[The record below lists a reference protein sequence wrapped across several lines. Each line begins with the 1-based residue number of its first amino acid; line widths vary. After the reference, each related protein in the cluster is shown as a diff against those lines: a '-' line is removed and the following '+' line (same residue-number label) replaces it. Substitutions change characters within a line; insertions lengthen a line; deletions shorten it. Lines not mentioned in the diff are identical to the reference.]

1 VTPVAV
7 TPVRLVIFD
16 CDGVLVD
23 SEPLAMRVLLDA
35 IARAGVSIPPEEAF
49 RHFLGRSF
57 ASVVDML
64 RDQHRVS
71 LDAASLDAMRHA
83 LYETYR
89 RELKPMAGLIDV
101 LETLDI
107 PVCVASSSQ
116 MERIAVSLEV
126 AGLMERLHPAIYSAS
141 MVENGKPAPDL
152 FLHAAREMGVDPAKC
167 LVIEDSPA
175 GIIAAKKAGM
185 RVFAFTGGGHIAPS
199 GLADLIA
206 DLKPDASFADMRELP
221 GLIAALEQRP
231 AAPEALLVAVDV
243 GTGSA
248 RAGIVTATGTLLA
261 RAEEPILLR
270 RSGALIG
277 EHNSE
282 QIWQA
287 VGIAV
292 RRALAASGKPA
303 DLVVGLSFDATCSLV
318 VRSADGA
325 SLAVG
330 DAGAEWDTI
339 AWFDHRAL
347 DEADALTATR
357 DPAVLAVGGVMSP
370 EMELPKLLWL
380 KRHKPETWAAAGLV
394 FDLADFLA
402 WRATG
407 TKQRSACTLACKWN
421 WLPEQGGWPEA
432 LLARVGLADF
442 HARTGITATPVP
454 VGHDL
459 GSLSPEAAAALGL
472 PETCRVVSGL
482 VDAHAGTLGALGAE
496 AANTS
501 SISNHLVLVGG
512 TSSCVMALSPNA
524 RHVSGTWGPYRD
536 AVLPGTWLVEG
547 GQSASGALLDHLIHG
562 HPAGGAPTS
571 TFHRLILERIAD
583 LRAVEG
589 WELGAGLHVLPDFH
603 GNRSPEGEPR
613 ARGSIVGLDLACD
626 FDALCRLY
634 WRTSIGLAL
643 GLRRIVDHLRAHG
656 YGTATLR
663 VAGGHV
669 HNPLLMELYAEA
681 TDCRLLE
688 PTTDVTLLGSA
699 MVAAAGAGLYGSLT
713 AAALAMQQPVRTREP
728 NGSGAD
734 RLTRD
739 YQVFEAMLRHR
750 QEIEA
755 IERG

>member
-7 TPVRLVIFD
+7 PPVRLVIFD

-35 IARAGVSIPPEEAF
+35 VARAGVRIPPDEAF

-57 ASVVDML
+57 ASVVDTL

-101 LETLDI
+101 LETLAI

-141 MVENGKPAPDL
+141 MVANGKPAPDL
-152 FLHAAREMGVDPAKC
+152 FLHAAREMGVDPAHC

-206 DLKPDASFADMRELP
+206 DLRPDASFSDMRELP
-221 GLIAALEQRP
+221 GLITALETRP
-231 AAPEALLVAVDV
+231 DAAPPLLVAVDV

-270 RSGALIG
+270 RSGALVG

-287 VGIAV
+287 VTVAV

-303 DLVVGLSFDATCSLV
+303 GTVVGLSFDATCSLV

-325 SLAVG
+325 PLPVG

-347 DEADALTATR
+347 DEAEALTATS
-357 DPAVLAVGGVMSP
+357 DPAILAVGGVMSP

-380 KRHKPETWAAAGLV
+380 KRHKPESWAAAGLI

-407 TKQRSACTLACKWN
+407 ANQRSACTLTCKWN
-421 WLPEQGGWPEA
+421 WLPDRGGWPEA
-432 LLARVGLADF
+432 LLARVGLQDF
-442 HARTGITATPVP
+442 HQRTGIAAEPLA
-454 VGHDL
+454 VGQPI
-459 GSLSPEAAAALGL
+459 GPLSPAAAAELGL
-472 PETCRVVSGL
+472 GPGVMVAVGF
-482 VDAHAGTLGALGAE
+482 VDAHAGALGALGPE

-512 TSSCVMALSPNA
+512 TSSCVMALSPTA

-562 HPAGGAPTS
+562 HPAGGVPTAE
-571 TFHRLILERIAD
+571 FHRRILDRIAE
-583 LRAVEG
+583 LRASEG

-603 GNRSPEGEPR
+603 GNRSPEAEPR
-613 ARGSIVGLDLACD
+613 ARGSIVGLDLGCD
-626 FDALCRLY
+626 FDGLCRLY
-634 WRTSIGLAL
+634 WRTSVGLAL
-643 GLRRIVDHLRAHG
+643 GLRRIVAHLRQHG

-681 TDCRLLE
+681 TGCRLLE
-688 PTTDVTLLGSA
+688 PTIDVTLLGTA
-699 MVAAAGAGLYGSLT
+699 MAAAAGAGLYGSLT

-728 NGSGAD
+728 NGSGSE
-734 RLTRD
+734 RLARD

>member
-1 VTPVAV
+1 MTPVAV

-23 SEPLAMRVLLDA
+23 SEPLAMRVLLEA
-35 IARAGVSIPPEEAF
+35 VERAGVRIPPEDAF

-57 ASVVDML
+57 ASVMDVL

-71 LDAASLDAMRHA
+71 LDAVSLDAMRHA
-83 LYETYR
+83 LYQTYR
-89 RELKPMAGLIDV
+89 GELKPMAGLLDV
-101 LETLDI
+101 LETLQI

-152 FLHAAREMGVDPAKC
+152 FLHAARQMGVDPAEC

-199 GLADLIA
+199 GLAELIA
-206 DLKPDASFADMRELP
+206 DLRPDASFAEMRELP
-221 GLIAALEQRP
+221 GLIETLEQRP
-231 AAPEALLVAVDV
+231 TEREALLVAVDV

-248 RAGIVTATGTLLA
+248 RAGILTATGTLLA

-270 RSGALIG
+270 RSGPLVG
-277 EHNSE
+277 EHSSE
-282 QIWQA
+282 QIWRA
-287 VGIAV
+287 VTDAV

-303 DLVVGLSFDATCSLV
+303 DSVVSLSFDATCSLV
-318 VRSADGA
+318 VRDRNGRPLS
-325 SLAVG
+325 VG
-330 DAGAEWDTI
+330 GGGAEWDTI

-347 DEADALTATR
+347 DEADALTATG

-380 KRHKPETWAAAGLV
+380 KRHKPDSWAEAGLI

-407 TKQRSACTLACKWN
+407 TGVRSACTLGCKWN
-421 WLPEQGGWPEA
+421 WLPDQGGWPEA
-432 LLARVGLADF
+432 LLATIGLKDF
-442 HARTGITATPVP
+442 HARTGIAEAPVAVGKALGPLTP
-454 VGHDL
+454 D
-459 GSLSPEAAAALGL
+459 AAAALGL
-472 PETCRVVSGL
+472 PETCLVVAGF

-496 AANTS
+496 AAS
-501 SISNHLVLVGG
+501 IASISNHLVLVGG
-512 TSSCVMALSPNA
+512 TSSCVMALSPAA
-524 RHVSGTWGPYRD
+524 RHVSGAWGPYRD

-547 GQSASGALLDHLIHG
+547 GQSASGALLDHLIQG
-562 HPAGGAPTS
+562 HPAGGAPTAA
-571 TFHRLILERIAD
+571 FHRRILERIAQ
-583 LRAVEG
+583 LRAIDG
-589 WELGAGLHVLPDFH
+589 WDLGAGLHVLPDFH
-603 GNRSPEGEPR
+603 GNRSPEAEPR
-613 ARGSIVGLDLACD
+613 ARGTIVGLDLACD
-626 FDALCRLY
+626 FDGLCRLY
-634 WRTSIGLAL
+634 WRTAIGLAL
-643 GLRRIVDHLRAHG
+643 GLRRIVDHLRQHG

-681 TDCRLLE
+681 TGCRLLE
-688 PTTDVTLLGSA
+688 PTTDVTLLGTA
-699 MVAAAGAGLYGSLT
+699 MAAAAGAGLYGSLS
-713 AAALAMQQPVRTREP
+713 AAALAMQQPVRSREP
-728 NGSGAD
+728 NGSGGE
-734 RLTRD
+734 RLMRD

-750 QEIEA
+750 HEIEV

>member
-1 VTPVAV
+1 MTPVVV

-23 SEPLAMRVLLDA
+23 SEPLAMRVLLDT
-35 IARAGVSIPPEEAF
+35 IAQAGVRIPPEEAF

-57 ASVVDML
+57 ASVVDTL

-71 LDAASLDAMRHA
+71 LDAASLEAMRHA

-101 LETLDI
+101 LETLAI

-126 AGLMERLHPAIYSAS
+126 AGLIDRLHPAIYSAS
-141 MVENGKPAPDL
+141 MVANGKPAPDL
-152 FLHAAREMGVDPAKC
+152 FLYAAREMGVDPAHC

-175 GIIAAKKAGM
+175 GIVAAKKAGM

-221 GLIAALEQRP
+221 GLIAALDQRP
-231 AAPEALLVAVDV
+231 APPEALLVAVDV

-270 RSGALIG
+270 RSGALVG

-318 VRSADGA
+318 VRSASGTP
-325 SLAVG
+325 LAVG
-330 DAGAEWDTI
+330 DAGPDWDTI

-347 DEADALTATR
+347 DEADQLTATR
-357 DPAVLAVGGVMSP
+357 DPAILAVGGVMSP

-380 KRHKPETWAAAGLV
+380 KRHKPDTWAEAGLI

-407 TKQRSACTLACKWN
+407 ANQRSACTLACKWN
-421 WLPEQGGWPEA
+421 WLAGKGGWPEP
-432 LLARVGLADF
+432 LLVSVGLEDF
-442 HARTGITATPVP
+442 HARTGIASEPVA
-454 VGHDL
+454 VGQTL
-459 GSLSPEAAAALGL
+459 GRLSPDAAAELGL
-472 PETCRVVSGL
+472 PSTCVVASGF
-482 VDAHAGTLGALGAE
+482 VDAHAGALGALASE
-496 AANTS
+496 AASTA
-501 SISNHLVLVGG
+501 SIANHLVFVGG
-512 TSSCVMALSPNA
+512 TSSCVMALSSNRRQVVGA
-524 RHVSGTWGPYRD
+524 WGPYPD

-562 HPAGGAPTS
+562 HPAGGVPGPEL
-571 TFHRLILERIAD
+571 HRRILTRIAE
-583 LRAVEG
+583 LRARDG
-589 WELGAGLHVLPDFH
+589 WELGAGLHIQPDFH
-603 GNRSPEGEPR
+603 GNRSPEAEPR
-613 ARGSIVGLDLACD
+613 ARGAVIGLDLACD
-626 FDALCRLY
+626 FDGLCRLY
-634 WRTSIGLAL
+634 WRTAVSLAL
-643 GLRRIVDHLRAHG
+643 GLRRILDHLRAQG
-656 YGTATLR
+656 YGTTTLR

-681 TDCRLLE
+681 TGARLLE

-699 MVAAAGAGLYGSLT
+699 IAAATGAGLYGSLE
-713 AAALAMQQPVRTREP
+713 AAALAMQQPFRVREP
-728 NGSGAD
+728 TGAGAE
-734 RLTRD
+734 RLSRD
-739 YQVFEAMLRHR
+739 CQVFEAMLRHR